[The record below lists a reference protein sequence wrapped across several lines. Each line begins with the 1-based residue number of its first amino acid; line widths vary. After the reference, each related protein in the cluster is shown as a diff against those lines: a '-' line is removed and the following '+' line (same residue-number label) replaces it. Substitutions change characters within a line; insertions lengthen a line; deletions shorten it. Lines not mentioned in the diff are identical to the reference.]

1 MVGVLDKECQ
11 CEKWQHTRLPCEHAL
26 CLIIA
31 QQFQNVMLEVL
42 IDDYYSVEKFQAA
55 YKRVVVP
62 FGDKSFWLE
71 VDIVHASL
79 STSS

>member
-1 MVGVLDKECQ
+1 
-11 CEKWQHTRLPCEHAL
+11 
-26 CLIIA
+26 
-31 QQFQNVMLEVL
+31 MLEVL